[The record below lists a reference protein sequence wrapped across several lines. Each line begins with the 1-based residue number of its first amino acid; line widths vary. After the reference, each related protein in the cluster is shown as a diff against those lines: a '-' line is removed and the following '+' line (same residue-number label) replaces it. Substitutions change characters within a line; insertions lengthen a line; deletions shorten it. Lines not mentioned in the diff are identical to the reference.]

1 MSKLPLED
9 KEHGI
14 HRAKVWE
21 IGFYACNNLSTN
33 LYLLLMT
40 SISYYLI
47 GIVGVGT
54 VLAGSI
60 GTIMRIWDGVTDP
73 FVGLIVDHTNTKV
86 LGKNRPFIII
96 GQVIL
101 FSMTFAMFRIL
112 PTVSTGMRF
121 PLYIV
126 FYMLYILGY
135 TAQCVVTKSAQP
147 CLTNDPA
154 QRPMFAM
161 FDSVYMVVVFNFWYP
176 LFLSGTLIPKYT
188 LNSAQHADKIVA
200 LTAQNPNLANVLAE
214 RDGVQILNG
223 FYNPEMWT
231 YFQLLMGGMSFVL
244 AILAIIGL
252 WRKDRT
258 EYYGTGVEQNVT
270 FSDYVD
276 VLAHNRGI
284 QMLVVAAS
292 TDKLSQQAKG
302 NSAVSA
308 VLFGVIFGNYAMQ
321 GSNSAITT
329 LPILIITL
337 LAFNQVA
344 RKLGQK
350 KCLLYGTYVSLISAF
365 CMMVIVLLCAN
376 KNSFLLPT
384 FSLTN
389 IATYGNLFMPSQWSF
404 FALLWV
410 LFSILMGVG
419 INMAGNIVIPMT
431 ADCTDYE
438 VYRSGRYVPGLM
450 GTLFSFVDKLI
461 SSLGPTVV
469 AIAYSAVGFS
479 QALPTNDSPFSTGL
493 LWATIFCYFGM
504 PAVGWICNIIA
515 MKFYPLTK
523 EKMEEIQEEVARIKL
538 EAQKG
543 AKA

>member
-33 LYLLLMT
+33 LYLLLMG

-302 NSAVSA
+302 NSAVTA

-404 FALLWV
+404 FALLWI

-419 INMAGNIVIPMT
+419 LNMAGNIVIPMT

-523 EKMEEIQEEVARIKL
+523 EKMEEIQEEVARIKN
-538 EAQKG
+538 EAQK

>member
-1 MSKLPLED
+1 M
-9 KEHGI
+9 
-14 HRAKVWE
+14 
-21 IGFYACNNLSTN
+21 
-33 LYLLLMT
+33 
-40 SISYYLI
+40 
-47 GIVGVGT
+47 
-54 VLAGSI
+54 
-60 GTIMRIWDGVTDP
+60 
-73 FVGLIVDHTNTKV
+73 
-86 LGKNRPFIII
+86 
-96 GQVIL
+96 L
-101 FSMTFAMFRIL
+101 FRS
-112 PTVSTGMRF
+112 
-121 PLYIV
+121 
-126 FYMLYILGY
+126 
-135 TAQCVVTKSAQP
+135 
-147 CLTNDPA
+147 
-154 QRPMFAM
+154 
-161 FDSVYMVVVFNFWYP
+161 
-176 LFLSGTLIPKYT
+176 
-188 LNSAQHADKIVA
+188 
-200 LTAQNPNLANVLAE
+200 
-214 RDGVQILNG
+214 
-223 FYNPEMWT
+223 
-231 YFQLLMGGMSFVL
+231 
-244 AILAIIGL
+244 
-252 WRKDRT
+252 
-258 EYYGTGVEQNVT
+258 YYGTGVEQNVT

-438 VYRSGRYVPGLM
+438 VYRSGRYVPGDRK
-450 GTLFSFVDKLI
+450 S
-461 SSLGPTVV
+461 VV
-469 AIAYSAVGFS
+469 
-479 QALPTNDSPFSTGL
+479 
-493 LWATIFCYFGM
+493 
-504 PAVGWICNIIA
+504 
-515 MKFYPLTK
+515 
-523 EKMEEIQEEVARIKL
+523 
-538 EAQKG
+538 
-543 AKA
+543 